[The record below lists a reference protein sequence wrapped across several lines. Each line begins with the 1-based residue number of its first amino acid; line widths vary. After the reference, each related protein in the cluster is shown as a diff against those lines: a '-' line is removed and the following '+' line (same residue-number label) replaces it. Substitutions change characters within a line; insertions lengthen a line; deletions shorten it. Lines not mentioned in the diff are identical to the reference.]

1 MENKIFFHLTSWSR
15 ETLVRTDWCSKTP
28 SCVSGKLKCICT
40 SAGCVLWHMSFVTSV
55 SLPDALVFRVLGDL
69 RTARWEAGMRLL
81 VGSINAAAASISAV
95 GWQKDTAPHGESF
108 MRVEPLPLGLYASS
122 WQNPKD
128 STGKPPVCY
137 VRSKEGPLSAVV
149 WCWRCL

>member
-1 MENKIFFHLTSWSR
+1 MENKKFFHLTSWSR
-15 ETLVRTDWCSKTP
+15 ETLSGQTGVGKHRVVYQESWSVFAPLLGACSDTCPLLPRFPYLMLWC
-28 SCVSGKLKCICT
+28 L
-40 SAGCVLWHMSFVTSV
+40 GCW
-55 SLPDALVFRVLGDL
+55 DL

-81 VGSINAAAASISAV
+81 VGSMNAAAALISAV
-95 GWQKDTAPHGESF
+95 GWQKDTAPPGESC

-122 WQNPKD
+122 WQNPKG
-128 STGKPPVCY
+128 STRKPPVCY